1 MPTMNRASRTSAS
14 ASWPSWTFGIA
25 PPEPRLDHHLLA
37 VVGPALDVR
46 RRREQGR
53 ATDLRLHL
61 PEVLE
66 VEEVAG
72 EHLVHRDAPQR
83 RVVQVA
89 QVLALALLGPA
100 AQRVG
105 QVVGRA
111 GRLGLERAG
120 HPQARRRPAQEPR
133 TGRHLHVLAVGHV
146 EHAAAGQERPAVRPP
161 ARGRWQSASRA
172 RDASPWRCATPRPGR
187 RCRAVRPACGR
198 PPGCAPAR
206 ARRSASSRSLE
217 WDSPSSS
224 SSLRSNRSRP
234 SLNDALARG
243 RISVSSHWA

>member
-25 PPEPRLDHHLLA
+25 PAEPRLDHHLLA

-46 RRREQGR
+46 RRGEQGR
-53 ATDLRLHL
+53 APHLRLHL

-89 QVLALALLGPA
+89 QVLALAFLGPA

-105 QVVGRA
+105 EVVGRA

-120 HPQARRRPAQEPR
+120 HPQAGRRPAQEPR

-146 EHAAAGQERPAVRPP
+146 EDAAAGQERPQFGDLLA
-161 ARGRWQSASRA
+161 GGGNQ
-172 RDASPWRCATPRPGR
+172 RPGR
-187 RCRAVRPACGR
+187 GVRVLGAAPRLDGVAAVEPPGQRAEGLLRARQLTLGDLQQPFAGVGQPLVELQLAFEPFACRA
-198 PPGCAPAR
+198 
-206 ARRSASSRSLE
+206 
-217 WDSPSSS
+217 
-224 SSLRSNRSRP
+224 
-234 SLNDALARG
+234 
-243 RISVSSHWA
+243 